1 VKGVLVRLRMQWS
14 HVTVALGG
22 VLALAWL
29 GLSGFAWNDYETEA
43 APALKA
49 LAGGDVAGFLAQAP
63 AYGGSLIL
71 RAPFTLATSW
81 LGGGELAVFRAVSIP
96 CLVAVAILALV
107 LADRML
113 RAGSSRGA
121 CLLVVALAAC
131 NPVTLRALEVG
142 HPEELLCAALAIGAV
157 LAATRERTL
166 PAAVLLGLAIASK
179 AWAVLAIG
187 PVLLALPG
195 RRLLALGVAGAVCAL
210 VVGPLLLGGT
220 GGSVVHGARQT
231 GGIFNPWQVWWPLGE
246 VTNVGF
252 DGTLHA
258 GARAAPQWLQQLT
271 HPLIA
276 LLVVPL
282 SLLYRRRNVPGARD
296 SPAEQTLGLLALLLL
311 LRCMLD
317 PWNTS
322 YYELPFLLALLSW
335 EALCRR
341 SRPPVLTL
349 GATVA
354 VWVTFVSLRDADPDL
369 LCAAMLAWSLPLA
382 GWLAR
387 ELFVP
392 GLTLPRTRRA
402 RRVPDYCS
410 APTA

>member
-1 VKGVLVRLRMQWS
+1 VLVRLRTRSDQ
-14 HVTVALGG
+14 VAVALLG
-22 VLALAWL
+22 VVALAWL
-29 GLSGFAWNDYETEA
+29 GLSGFAWNDYDTEA
-43 APALKA
+43 APALRA

-71 RAPFTLATSW
+71 RAPFALATSW

-96 CLVAVAILALV
+96 CLLAVAVLALV

-113 RAGSSRGA
+113 RAGRSRGA
-121 CLLVVALAAC
+121 CLLVVALAAG
-131 NPVTLRALEVG
+131 NPVALRALEVG

-166 PAAVLLGLAIASK
+166 LAAVLLGLAIASK

-210 VVGPLLLGGT
+210 VVGPILLAGT
-220 GGSVVHGARQT
+220 GDAVVHGARQT
-231 GGIFNPWQVWWPLGE
+231 GAIFNPWQVWWPLGD

-252 DGTLHA
+252 DGSVHA
-258 GARAAPQWLQQLT
+258 GARAAPGWLQPLT

-282 SLLYRRRNVPGARD
+282 SLLYRRRDASAARH
-296 SPAEQTLGLLALLLL
+296 QVLGLLALLLL
-311 LRCMLD
+311 LRCVLD
-317 PWNTS
+317 PWNTA

-335 EALCRR
+335 EALCRP

-349 GATVA
+349 AATVA
-354 VWVTFVSLRDADPDL
+354 VWVTFVSLRDADPNL
-369 LCAAMLAWSLPLA
+369 LCAVMLAWSLPLA
-382 GWLAR
+382 AWLAR
-387 ELFVP
+387 ELFAP
-392 GLTLPRTRRA
+392 GLALLRTGRA
-402 RRVPDYCS
+402 ARAPDYCS